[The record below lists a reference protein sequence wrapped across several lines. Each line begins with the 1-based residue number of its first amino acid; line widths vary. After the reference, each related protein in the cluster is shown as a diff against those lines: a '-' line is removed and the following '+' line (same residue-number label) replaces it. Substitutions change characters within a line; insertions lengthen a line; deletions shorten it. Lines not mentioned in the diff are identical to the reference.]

1 MTKQTVTLSLDCKS
15 EEEIRTLYEK
25 LSEGVTVVSE
35 LKEAI
40 WGGLF
45 AMIIDRFGVRW
56 MLSLEQQ

>member
-15 EEEIRTLYEK
+15 EEEIRTLNEK
-25 LSEGVTVVSE
+25 LSEGGTVVSE
-35 LKEAI
+35 LKEEF

-56 MLSLEQQ
+56 MLSLEQK

>member
-25 LSEGVTVVSE
+25 LSEGGTVVSE